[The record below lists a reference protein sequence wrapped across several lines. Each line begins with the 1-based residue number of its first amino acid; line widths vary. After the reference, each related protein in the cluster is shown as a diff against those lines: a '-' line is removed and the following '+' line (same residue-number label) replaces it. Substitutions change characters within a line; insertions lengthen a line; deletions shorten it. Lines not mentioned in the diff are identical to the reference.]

1 MVMVSLVVMPTLG
14 WRWLLVFATI
24 PVVIFLIL
32 CKVIVNML
40 LDSPLTLQ
48 SAKRVTTTHDPFI
61 LARYKARKRS

>member
-32 CKVIVNML
+32 CKVILNML
-40 LDSPLTLQ
+40 FDSLLALHKEDWLFKYQVQKKSDNTL
-48 SAKRVTTTHDPFI
+48 
-61 LARYKARKRS
+61 

>member
-32 CKVIVNML
+32 CKVILNML
-40 LDSPLTLQ
+40 FDSLLALHKEDWLFKYQVRKKSDNTL
-48 SAKRVTTTHDPFI
+48 
-61 LARYKARKRS
+61 